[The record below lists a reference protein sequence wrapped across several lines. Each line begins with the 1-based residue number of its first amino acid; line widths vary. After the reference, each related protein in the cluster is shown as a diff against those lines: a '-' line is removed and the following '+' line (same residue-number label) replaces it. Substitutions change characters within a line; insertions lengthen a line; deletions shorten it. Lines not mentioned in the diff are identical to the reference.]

1 MIAPGPV
8 CRRLVLQNE
17 SNGLARLKRYD
28 LTHEAAGEA
37 LGVHKSTSSRY
48 ADGSVI
54 PLMVELAIEAWQAR
68 WKRGRKS

>member
-28 LTHEAAGEA
+28 LTHEASAGEA
-37 LGVHKSTSSRY
+37 FGVPKSTSS
-48 ADGSVI
+48 
-54 PLMVELAIEAWQAR
+54 LMVELAIEAWQAR